1 MSTEYL
7 QTIKEHLKSID
18 LNSIK
23 EFLIE
28 FGDKLSSSN
37 NLACLIALL
46 FIDILMVSFLIKANK
61 ERKYLSIHGSDT
73 APLLGLSIGE
83 KYFPFNAN
91 EVLIGRHTSCDIRSV
106 NMTVSRYHAIVSCI
120 NGQWYVQDM
129 HSTHGTY
136 INGTMI
142 EDITP
147 IHNGDDLQFGE
158 QHFTIEDSISRQQR
172 LSDT

>member
-23 EFLIE
+23 EFLVE
-28 FGDKLSSSN
+28 FGNKLSSSN

-46 FIDILMVSFLIKANK
+46 FIDLLMVSFLIKAHK
-61 ERKYLSIHGSDT
+61 EKKLLSVRSSNT
-73 APLLGLSIGE
+73 TPLLGLSIGE
-83 KYFPFNAN
+83 KYFQFNAD
-91 EVLIGRHTSCDIRSV
+91 EILIGRHTSCDIRSV

-129 HSTHGTY
+129 HSTYGTY

-158 QHFTIEDSISRQQR
+158 QHFTIEDSISRLQR